1 MNQKKL
7 VKVSIPLY
15 AGDLVGMGF
24 QIEKIEQDYDFPFWE
39 YYYFEDTP
47 EFREAYSTVR
57 NKKIRYERFLREDI

>member
-1 MNQKKL
+1 MNEKKL

-24 QIEKIEQDYDFPFWE
+24 QIEKIDQDYDFPFWE
-39 YYYFEDTP
+39 YYYFEDTQ
-47 EFREAYSTVR
+47 EFREAYNTVR